1 MCSSCIPLL
10 LGCPN
15 FFFFFDKKRL
25 IFSIRLQ
32 PRSHRSYRRRKVTI
46 DMQRDNDKS
55 STIQRSPKK
64 LICPNSWMTSST
76 SFVPFVDN
84 RLYFDPSSLLGV
96 ASPAV
101 DPLGFDHV
109 VPSSRQM
116 RHHHHHHRHHHHHH
130 HHRKHRR
137 VVSDPGT
144 RDWNVG
150 NQDAKRH
157 RRMFSYDTG
166 ITGLRLMDEAKMAET
181 DRQVPSPNDETK
193 TSTFRKVPWHPNL
206 HMLKIRRT

>member
-1 MCSSCIPLL
+1 
-10 LGCPN
+10 
-15 FFFFFDKKRL
+15 
-25 IFSIRLQ
+25 LQ

-46 DMQRDNDKS
+46 DLQRGNDKS

-64 LICPNSWMTSST
+64 LICPNSSWMTSST
-76 SFVPFVDN
+76 CFVPFVDN
-84 RLYFDPSSLLGV
+84 RLYFDPSSLLCV
-96 ASPAV
+96 ASPTV

-109 VPSSRQM
+109 SSSRQM
-116 RHHHHHHRHHHHHH
+116 RHHHHHHHHRHHHHHH

-144 RDWNVG
+144 RNWNVG

-166 ITGLRLMDEAKMAET
+166 ITGLRLMDEGEMAE
-181 DRQVPSPNDETK
+181 RQVSSSNDGTK

>member
-1 MCSSCIPLL
+1 MSKLVFRLI
-10 LGCPN
+10 
-15 FFFFFDKKRL
+15 KRL
-25 IFSIRLQ
+25 IYFARLQ

-46 DMQRDNDKS
+46 NLQRDNDRS

-64 LICPNSWMTSST
+64 LICPNLWTTSST

-84 RLYFDPSSLLGV
+84 RLYFDPGSLLRV

-101 DPLGFDHV
+101 DPLSFDHV
-109 VPSSRQM
+109 VPSFKQTRHHHH
-116 RHHHHHHRHHHHHH
+116 HHHHHHRHHHHHH

-137 VVSDPGT
+137 VASDPGM

-166 ITGLRLMDEAKMAET
+166 ITGLRLMDEAET
-181 DRQVPSPNDETK
+181 ARQAPSPDETK

>member
-1 MCSSCIPLL
+1 
-10 LGCPN
+10 
-15 FFFFFDKKRL
+15 FA
-25 IFSIRLQ
+25 RLQ

-46 DMQRDNDKS
+46 NLQRDNDRS

-64 LICPNSWMTSST
+64 LICPNLWTTSST

-84 RLYFDPSSLLGV
+84 RLYFDPGSLLRV

-101 DPLGFDHV
+101 DPLSFDHV
-109 VPSSRQM
+109 VPSSRQT
-116 RHHHHHHRHHHHHH
+116 RHHHHHHHHRHHHHHHH

-144 RDWNVG
+144 RDWNVS
-150 NQDAKRH
+150 NQDTKRH

-166 ITGLRLMDEAKMAET
+166 ITGLRLIDEAELAET
-181 DRQVPSPNDETK
+181 DRQAPSPDETK